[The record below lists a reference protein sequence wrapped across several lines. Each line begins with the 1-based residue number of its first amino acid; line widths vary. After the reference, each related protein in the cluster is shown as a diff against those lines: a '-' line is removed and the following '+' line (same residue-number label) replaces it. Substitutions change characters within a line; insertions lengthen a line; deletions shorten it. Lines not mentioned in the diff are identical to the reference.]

1 MSAIQTKCKV
11 CLRTINIIQI
21 NLKRKEHHCSVVV
34 IVTVQCSVTVNTPSS
49 SDMFQFQIKPTIV
62 LKDNMLKMMELKLHI
77 RQLSLSES
85 VCSSDD
91 SESSSSTSTSSSI
104 SPSSSSFL
112 TRQSSTSSLPSK
124 KTRQNENGVFRNRH
138 RLSYSFQRIRKRPK
152 TPGEESA
159 RNNNIS
165 LLPEQYSEL
174 KKVHADF
181 EQFLNVV
188 VDDLKEKVE
197 KLKAFRV
204 SEGIGVH
211 EKNYTNLQIYMM
223 DKYSS
228 RIESFR
234 TISCHSI
241 ESICII
247 HNQRPSLDISNLVN
261 KVSCSYLLTSMWN
274 IKLLVLGHLDNTRRF
289 TISPFQLKFVY

>member
-1 MSAIQTKCKV
+1 
-11 CLRTINIIQI
+11 
-21 NLKRKEHHCSVVV
+21 
-34 IVTVQCSVTVNTPSS
+34 
-49 SDMFQFQIKPTIV
+49 MFQFQINPTIV
-62 LKDNMLKMMELKLHI
+62 LKENMLKMMELKLHI

-85 VCSSDD
+85 ICSSDD
-91 SESSSSTSTSSSI
+91 SESSSPSTSSSI
-104 SPSSSSFL
+104 SPSTSSFL

-124 KTRQNENGVFRNRH
+124 KSRQSEDGVSRSRH

-152 TPGEESA
+152 NLGEGESGY
-159 RNNNIS
+159 NNNVS

-197 KLKAFRV
+197 KLKTFRG
-204 SEGIGVH
+204 SEGVGVH

-228 RIESFR
+228 RIDTFR
-234 TISCHSI
+234 SISCHSI

-247 HNQRPSLDISNLVN
+247 HNQRPSLDISNLVKKVLYSHTVN
-261 KVSCSYLLTSMWN
+261 NISIICWRLVRVRFFVFYLLLSHIRGKECQKFVNSVSCHSASQHVLLE
-274 IKLLVLGHLDNTRRF
+274 LL
-289 TISPFQLKFVY
+289 Q